1 MSLLSERQILSL
13 KLTRPGTCL
22 LAFVCRPA
30 PITVYFGLSS
40 SVKGFWLCV
49 FFFLNCFPCP
59 SPFLPPLPASPCY
72 YCHSGLGFKEIGKA
86 ECGRHV
92 VTLSCSQSW
101 LHLGFRWLRNGP
113 PAGVEAGDQVV
124 LVGPPLPLALNIN
137 LGIGKR

>member
-1 MSLLSERQILSL
+1 MSLLRERQILSL
-13 KLTRPGTCL
+13 KLTRPGTCP

-30 PITVYFGLSS
+30 PIPVYLGLSR
-40 SVKGFWLCV
+40 SVKGFWLWGFV
-49 FFFLNCFPCP
+49 LFSLFPVSFPFPP
-59 SPFLPPLPASPCY
+59 SFACLPC
-72 YCHSGLGFKEIGKA
+72 CDCRSGLGFKDIGKA
-86 ECGRHV
+86 ERGRPV
-92 VTLSCSQSW
+92 VTLSRSQSW